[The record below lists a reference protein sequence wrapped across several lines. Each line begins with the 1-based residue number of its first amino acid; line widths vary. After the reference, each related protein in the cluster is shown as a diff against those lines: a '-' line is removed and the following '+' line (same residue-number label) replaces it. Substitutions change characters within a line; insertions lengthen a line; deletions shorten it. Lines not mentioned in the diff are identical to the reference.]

1 VCYTLVSEILLTRL
15 RVKTVIIARITYN
28 VTFIVINILA
38 LRMLNPTSWNWS
50 GKIALVFA
58 VVSAVCFL
66 WCYFR
71 LPELK
76 GLTYLEL
83 DLLFQNK
90 ADRKKFKVL

>member
-1 VCYTLVSEILLTRL
+1 
-15 RVKTVIIARITYN
+15 
-28 VTFIVINILA
+28 
-38 LRMLNPTSWNWS
+38 MLNPTSWNWS
-50 GKIALVFA
+50 GKTALVFA
-58 VVSAVCFL
+58 VASAVCFL

-71 LPELK
+71 LPEPK